1 MLVLRTNLT
10 NMKDCI
16 ASIAVFG
23 KLTGTYMALLHR
35 TVQAFHEAEQS

>member
-1 MLVLRTNLT
+1 
-10 NMKDCI
+10 MKDCI

-35 TVQAFHEAEQS
+35 TVQAFHCGFHEAEQS